1 MSDQGQPPEI
11 FDRKRRRALRERA
24 GRRGGDAFLWA
35 MIAEELS
42 ERLHDV
48 SRTFDDVLVIGPM
61 TGFAQ
66 AMLRDRTAK
75 VTLAALSDAEKPVA
89 DAPVVEEDHLP
100 FAPGSF
106 DLVISAGT
114 LDSVNDLPGALV
126 QIRRSLRPDG
136 LFLGHMFGAGT
147 LVRLKAAMLAAH
159 NGAASA
165 HIHPQID
172 LRSAADL
179 LSRTG
184 FALPVID
191 SEATTVRYSDRR
203 RLVNDLRQMGVGNA
217 LAGQRRSLGRSFT
230 ERLDTAWRD
239 GAADDGKVDEQFIH
253 IFMSGWAPS
262 KDQPKP
268 AKRGSGKVSLATVLS
283 PTRNTE

>member
-1 MSDQGQPPEI
+1 MPDQGQLPEI

-24 GRRGGDAFLWA
+24 GRRGSDAFLWA
-35 MIAEELS
+35 MIADELS
-42 ERLHDV
+42 ERLFDV

-61 TGFAQ
+61 AEFVHAI
-66 AMLRDRTAK
+66 LRNRKAT

-89 DAPVVEEDHLP
+89 DALVIEEDRLP
-100 FAPGSF
+100 FAPESF

-114 LDSVNDLPGALV
+114 LDSVNDLAGALV
-126 QIRRSLRPDG
+126 QVRRSLRPDG

-159 NGAASA
+159 DGAASP

-172 LRSAADL
+172 IRSAADL

-191 SEATTVRYSDRR
+191 SEATTVRYTSRR
-203 RLVNDLRQMGVGNA
+203 RLVSDLREMGVGNA

-230 ERLDTAWRD
+230 KRLDKAWSD
-239 GAADDGKVDEQFIH
+239 GAEDDGKVDEQFIH
-253 IFMSGWAPS
+253 IFMSGWTPS
-262 KDQPKP
+262 DNQPKP
-268 AKRGSGKVSLATVLS
+268 AKRGSGKVSLETVLS
-283 PTRNTE
+283 LTRHTE

>member
-1 MSDQGQPPEI
+1 MPDQGQLPEI

-24 GRRGGDAFLWA
+24 GRRRGDAFLWA
-35 MIAEELS
+35 MIADELS
-42 ERLHDV
+42 ERLLDV

-61 TGFAQ
+61 AEFAH
-66 AMLRDRTAK
+66 AILRNRKAT

-89 DAPVVEEDHLP
+89 DALVIEEDRLP

-114 LDSVNDLPGALV
+114 LDSVNDLAGALV
-126 QIRRSLRPDG
+126 QVRRSLRPDG

-159 NGAASA
+159 DGAASP

-172 LRSAADL
+172 IRSAADL

-191 SEATTVRYSDRR
+191 SEATTVRYSSRR
-203 RLVNDLRQMGVGNA
+203 RLVSDLREMGVGNA
-217 LAGQRRSLGRSFT
+217 LAGQRHSLGRSFT
-230 ERLDTAWRD
+230 ERLDKAWSD
-239 GAADDGKVDEQFIH
+239 GAEDDGKVDEQFIH
-253 IFMSGWAPS
+253 IFMSGWTPS
-262 KDQPKP
+262 DNQPKP
-268 AKRGSGKVSLATVLS
+268 AKRGSGKVSLETVLS
-283 PTRNTE
+283 LTRHTE